1 MNELKSIAKEVHY
14 AIKGNDIDLAIKLL
28 NANEKLGILSYK
40 TPFGTCLH
48 DASTHGYQILVE
60 YLVSKGVNINERGGI
75 LGGNALNEAVKNQHI
90 DLINYLLDLNI
101 EMVIEES
108 EHNPLFTAIY
118 VGNLTIVKILIFRG
132 IDYKISYTSD
142 YMNNMDAEAFALERG
157 EKEISSYLN
166 SLKWQ
171 D

>member
-1 MNELKSIAKEVHY
+1 MNDLKSIAREIHY

-28 NANEKLGILSYK
+28 NVNEKLGILSYK
-40 TPFGTCLH
+40 TPFGTWLH
-48 DASTHGYQILVE
+48 DASAHGRQLLVE
-60 YLVSKGVNINERGGI
+60 YLVNNGVDINAKGGI

-101 EMVIEES
+101 EMIIDES
-108 EHNPLFTAIY
+108 EHNSLFTAIY

-157 EKEISSYLN
+157 EKEIANYLN
-166 SLKWQ
+166 SLK
-171 D
+171 